1 MRGILFAL
9 TLLAPT
15 WVVAAELD
23 AIEKQLAKMIPGE
36 KPDRITASP
45 IPGLY
50 EVAYGLEI
58 FYITKDGR
66 YVLQGDVYD
75 VDGRMRNLTETKR
88 TAGRRDLIAGID
100 ETTMVVFRAPQ
111 EKYVVTVFTDVD
123 CTYCRK
129 LHREM
134 ADYNREGITIRY
146 LAYPRSGMNTP
157 SYDKAVSVWCST
169 DRNAAMTVAKNGETP
184 EPKKCANPVAAH
196 MTAAAK
202 IGLTGTPTLI
212 LDDGTMLPGY
222 VDPKRLVSYLAQG
235 RGAN

>member
-1 MRGILFAL
+1 MHRALVLL
-9 TLLAPT
+9 TLLVSIPA
-15 WVVAAELD
+15 VAADLG
-23 AIEKQLAKMIPGE
+23 AIEKHLAKMIPGE
-36 KPDRITASP
+36 KPDRITESP

-75 VDGRMRNLTETKR
+75 IDGRMRNLTETTR

-100 ETTMVVFRAPQ
+100 EATMVVFRAPE

-146 LAYPRSGMNTP
+146 LAYPRSGLNTP
-157 SYDKAVSVWCST
+157 SYDKAVSVWCAA

-184 EPKKCANPVAAH
+184 EVKKCRNPVADH
-196 MTAAAK
+196 MAAAAK
-202 IGLTGTPTLI
+202 IGLTGTPTL
-212 LDDGTMLPGY
+212 LLNDGTMLPGY
-222 VDPKRLVSYLAQG
+222 VDPKRLVTYLAQG
-235 RGAN
+235 RVAN